1 MVMDK
6 PKPGECTKEEE
17 AEQVKA
23 QWEPKDDKTLDK
35 LKQAIVT
42 GPILKRPNP
51 KRRFYLK
58 TDWSSNAMGAVLLQ
72 ADTTEEAE
80 ESMRKEIEGGKC
92 EFNKSMSKLRLRP
105 IAFISR
111 ICKGKECDYHSFVGE
126 AATGRWA
133 MKKFQQWLIG
143 KEFTWITDCSGLT
156 KFFQGE

>member
-1 MVMDK
+1 MAMDK
-6 PKPGECTKEEE
+6 PSLENEEE

-23 QWEPKDDKTLDK
+23 QWEPQDDKTLDK

-58 TDWSSNAMGAVLLQ
+58 TDWSNNAMGPVFLQ
-72 ADTTEEAE
+72 ADTTEEAG

-92 EFNKSMSKLRLRP
+92 EFDKSMSKLRLRP

-111 ICKGKECDYHSFVGE
+111 ICKGKERDNRSMGDEEVPTMAHRKRIYLDHGL
-126 AATGRWA
+126 
-133 MKKFQQWLIG
+133 QQTNQVL
-143 KEFTWITDCSGLT
+143 
-156 KFFQGE
+156 

>member
-1 MVMDK
+1 MINGLFGWYSQWIPHIEEKIQRWRTMVMDK

-23 QWEPKDDKTLDK
+23 QWEPQDDETLDE

-72 ADTTEEAE
+72 ADTTQ
-80 ESMRKEIEGGKC
+80 
-92 EFNKSMSKLRLRP
+92 KSP
-105 IAFISR
+105 
-111 ICKGKECDYHSFVGE
+111 
-126 AATGRWA
+126 
-133 MKKFQQWLIG
+133 
-143 KEFTWITDCSGLT
+143 
-156 KFFQGE
+156 